1 MRKPKMTNIEELE
14 ILLATLTKEAKFYG
28 LPLARISDIDNVRKT
43 IKAIQTVRKEKS
55 GTVPTRT

>member
-1 MRKPKMTNIEELE
+1 MTNIEELE